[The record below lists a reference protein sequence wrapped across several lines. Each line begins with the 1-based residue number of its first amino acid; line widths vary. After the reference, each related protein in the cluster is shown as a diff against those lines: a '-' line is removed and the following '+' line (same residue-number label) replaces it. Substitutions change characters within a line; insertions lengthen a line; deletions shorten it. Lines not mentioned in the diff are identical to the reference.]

1 MKYHRGLQPVRLWGV
16 LGFTPMRSLR
26 FLPLLALALVGAL
39 RAADAPAAEPLP
51 KADFVS
57 AFNGKDLAG
66 WKDAKDNKF
75 WKVVDGVLV
84 GENDEKLKGNMLYT
98 EKPYGDVIISLECRF
113 TGEIDSGI
121 MVRRDK
127 SGKKDMQMQIG
138 VSRSLKKDM
147 TCTFYV
153 GKYPE
158 AGWAPKVEKLWKKDE
173 WNKIVFRAKGDTYTV
188 WLNGEQVS
196 NYVDAGY
203 PKAAPVGLQVH
214 GGVKMKV
221 EYRNIAIGEI
231 K

>member
-1 MKYHRGLQPVRLWGV
+1 M
-16 LGFTPMRSLR
+16 TSLR
-26 FLPLLALALVGAL
+26 LLAAFAALVVSVS
-39 RAADAPAAEPLP
+39 AAEVKLE
-51 KADFVS
+51 S

-66 WKDAKDNKF
+66 WKTSGPDAF
-75 WKVVDGVLV
+75 WTAADGVLTGV
-84 GENDEKLKGNMLYT
+84 NDLAFKDYKKGNMLYT
-98 EKPYGDVIISLECRF
+98 EKSYQDVVIECEVRF
-113 TGEIDSGI
+113 SGEIDSGI
-121 MVRRDK
+121 MVRKDAA
-127 SGKKDMQMQIG
+127 GKKDIQMQIG

-196 NYVDAGY
+196 QLTDPAY
-203 PKAAPVGLQVH
+203 PAPYSVGLQIH
-214 GGVKMKV
+214 GGLKMKV
-221 EYRNIAIGEI
+221 EYRNIQVAEI

>member
-1 MKYHRGLQPVRLWGV
+1 MRTLRL
-16 LGFTPMRSLR
+16 
-26 FLPLLALALVGAL
+26 LPLLALALVGSL
-39 RAADAPAAEPLP
+39 RAAEALP
-51 KADFVS
+51 KADFVP
-57 AFNGKDLAG
+57 AFNGKDLTG
-66 WKDAKDNKF
+66 WKTASAEAF
-75 WKVVDGVLV
+75 WTVADGVLS
-84 GENDEKLKGNMLYT
+84 GENKESFKDYKKGSMLYT
-98 EKPYGDVIISLECRF
+98 EKSYQDVVIECECRF
-113 TGEIDSGI
+113 SGEIDSGI
-121 MVRRDK
+121 MVRKDAA
-127 SGKKDMQMQIG
+127 GKKDIQMQIG

-158 AGWAPKVEKLWKKDE
+158 AGWAPKVPALWKNGD
-173 WNKIVFRAKGDTYTV
+173 WNKIRFQAKGDTYTV

>member
-1 MKYHRGLQPVRLWGV
+1 
-16 LGFTPMRSLR
+16 MRSLR
-26 FLPLLALALVGAL
+26 LLPLLALAMVGAL

-51 KADFVS
+51 KADFVP
-57 AFNGKDLAG
+57 AFNGKDLTG

-98 EKPYGDVIISLECRF
+98 EKAYGDVIISLECRF
-113 TGEIDSGI
+113 SGEIDSGI

-127 SGKKDMQMQIG
+127 SGKKDLQMQIG

-221 EYRNIAIGEI
+221 EYRDIQIAEL